1 MVDTHLF
8 KFIMKKNGDNG
19 DTLAAA
25 LGISRTSLS
34 MKINNKQDFKLSE
47 LRILAGRYKLTLEMA
62 NRLFGMESC
71 R

>member
-25 LGISRTSLS
+25 EAIGVTSTAI
-34 MKINNKQDFKLSE
+34 MRVCKGQRKT
-47 LRILAGRYKLTLEMA
+47 AGGYHWA
-62 NRLFGMESC
+62 YA
-71 R
+71 